1 MRILLTGGGTAGHV
15 NPAIAIA
22 QIIKEND
29 SFAEIA
35 FAGTPKGIEN
45 RLVEKEGYPIYH
57 ANSMGISRKLSPKN
71 IYALWLAFYSPIKAK
86 KFIKEFAPDIVIGTG
101 GYVCWPVLRA
111 AASLNIPTAV
121 HESNVVP
128 GFTVKML
135 EKYVDKIL
143 LNFEKTKEFL
153 NQPEKSVTVGNPMR
167 TGFCTGNREKTRS
180 RLGIKENE
188 KLILSF
194 GGSLGA
200 DAINNACIEMM
211 KSYVEKTEGVYHI
224 HACGEKNYDKC
235 KEKFDALGLKNSS
248 KIKLETYITDMPELM
263 NAADAVISRAGAMT
277 LSELALT
284 KKASILIP
292 SPNVTNNHQYK
303 NAKALADKNAAILL
317 EEKHLSAEALEKN
330 LKSIFEDIKKSEG
343 LQKNIPF
350 FALHDANRK
359 VYEEIIKS
367 IRK

>member
-29 SFAEIA
+29 PKAEIA

-45 RLVEKEGYPIYH
+45 RLVEKEGYRMYH
-57 ANSMGISRKLSPKN
+57 ANSMGISRNLSPKN

-86 KFIKEFAPDIVIGTG
+86 KFIREFAPDIVIGTG
-101 GYVCWPVLRA
+101 GYVCWPVLK
-111 AASLNIPTAV
+111 AASALNIPTAV

-128 GFTVKML
+128 GFAIRML
-135 EKYVDKIL
+135 ENYVDKIL

-153 NQPEKSVTVGNPMR
+153 KHPEKSVTVGNPMR
-167 TGFCTGNREKTRS
+167 TGFSVGSGAMTRE
-180 RLGIKENE
+180 RLGINENE

-211 KSYVEKTEGVYHI
+211 SSYVKNTEGVYHI
-224 HACGEKNYDKC
+224 HASGDKNYGKC
-235 KEKFDALGLKNSS
+235 KEKFDSLNLQNCKR
-248 KIKLETYITDMPELM
+248 IKLEKYINNMPELM
-263 NAADAVISRAGAMT
+263 SASDAVISRAGAMT

-303 NAKALADKNAAILL
+303 NAKALADKNAAILI
-317 EEKHLSAEALEKN
+317 EEKNLTAEALTQN
-330 LKSIFEDIKKSEG
+330 IKSIFEDSAKSAE
-343 LQKNIPF
+343 LQNNISL
-350 FALHDANRK
+350 FALQDANRK
-359 VYEEIIKS
+359 VYEEILKLI
-367 IRK
+367 

>member
-29 SFAEIA
+29 ANAEIA

-45 RLVEKEGYPIYH
+45 RLVGKEGYPIYH
-57 ANSMGISRKLSPKN
+57 ANSMGISRSLSPKN
-71 IYALWLAFYSPIKAK
+71 IYALFLAFYSPIKAK
-86 KFIKEFAPDIVIGTG
+86 KFIKEFKPDVVIGTG
-101 GYVCWPVLRA
+101 GYVCWPVLKA
-111 AASLNIPTAV
+111 AASLGIPTAV

-128 GFTVKML
+128 GVTVKML

-143 LNFEKTKEFL
+143 LNFEETRDFL
-153 NQPEKSVTVGNPMR
+153 KRPEKSVTVGNPMR
-167 TGFCTGNREKTRS
+167 TGFSTKSREKTRE

-200 DAINNACIEMM
+200 DAINDACIEMM
-211 KSYVEKTEGVYHI
+211 SDYVEKSERVYHI
-224 HACGEKNYDKC
+224 HASGERNYEKC
-235 KEKFDALGLKNSS
+235 KQKFDSLNLQNS
-248 KIKLETYITDMPELM
+248 KRIRLERYINDMPYLM
-263 NAADAVISRAGAMT
+263 SASDVVICRAGAMT

-303 NAKALADKNAAILL
+303 NARALADKNAAVLI
-317 EEKHLSAEALEKN
+317 EEKNLSAEILIQN
-330 LKSIFEDIKKSEG
+330 VKSILEDNKKSDE
-343 LQKNIPF
+343 LQKNISL
-350 FALHDANRK
+350 FALEDANRK
-359 VYEEIIKS
+359 VYTEILKLIK
-367 IRK
+367 K

>member
-22 QIIKEND
+22 QIIKQND
-29 SFAEIA
+29 QGAEIA

-45 RLVEKEGYPIYH
+45 RLVEKEGYRIYH
-57 ANSMGISRKLSPKN
+57 ANSMGISRNLSPKN

-86 KFIKEFAPDIVIGTG
+86 KFLKEFSPDIVIGTG

-128 GFTVKML
+128 GFAIKML

-143 LNFEKTKEFL
+143 LNFEKTKEL
-153 NQPEKSVTVGNPMR
+153 LKHPEKSVTVGNPMR
-167 TGFCTGNREKTRS
+167 TGFTAGNREKTRAE
-180 RLGIKENE
+180 LGIKESE

-211 KSYVEKTEGVYHI
+211 SSYVEKTDGVFHI
-224 HACGEKNYDKC
+224 HACGEKNYGKC
-235 KEKFDALGLKNSS
+235 KEKFDSLGLENSE
-248 KIKLETYITDMPELM
+248 KIKLEQYITNMPELM
-263 NAADAVISRAGAMT
+263 SAADAVISRAGAMT

-317 EEKHLSAEALEKN
+317 EEKELCAETLTQK
-330 LKSIFEDIKKSEG
+330 LKSILEDSAKSDE
-343 LQKNIPF
+343 LQKNISL
-350 FALHDANRK
+350 FALNDANRK
-359 VYEEIIKS
+359 VYEEIVKLIK
-367 IRK
+367 K